1 MKIRVESG
9 EFKINVILPTAL
21 VFSRG
26 SAWLANH
33 VGRKYSGNAM
43 DQIPPEALKLI
54 FAEFRRIKRKHG
66 KWKLVEIDSS
76 EGDRIRIEL

>member
-1 MKIRVESG
+1 MKIRVQSQDTN
-9 EFKINVILPTAL
+9 INLILPTAL

-43 DQIPPEALKLI
+43 DQIPPEALKLL

-66 KWKLVEIDSS
+66 SWKLVEIDSS
-76 EGDRIRIEL
+76 EGDHIRIEL

>member
-1 MKIRVESG
+1 MKIQVQSQDTN
-9 EFKINVILPTAL
+9 INLILPTAL

-33 VGRKYSGNAM
+33 VGRKYAGSAM
-43 DQIPPEALKLI
+43 DQIPPEVLKQL

-66 KWKLVEIDSS
+66 SWKLVEVDSS
-76 EGDRIRIEL
+76 VGDRIRIEL

>member
-1 MKIRVESG
+1 MKIKVQSG
-9 EFKINVILPTAL
+9 DVNINLILPTAF

-26 SAWLANH
+26 SAWLANQ

-43 DQIPPEALKLI
+43 DQIPKDALKLI

-66 KWKLVEIDSS
+66 SWKLVEIDSCA
-76 EGDRIRIEL
+76 GDRIRIEL

>member
-1 MKIRVESG
+1 MKIKVQSG
-9 EFKINVILPTAL
+9 TANIYLILPTTL

-43 DQIPPEALKLI
+43 DNIPPEALKLI

-66 KWKLVEIDSS
+66 AWKLVEIDSS